1 MIKLTDTSDQYT
13 TRVALNNHDD
23 NSELLF
29 NSNYSHISTPKKKQK
44 KTKEQQEWVKRQN
57 TAFFRVNLEQ

>member
-13 TRVALNNHDD
+13 TRVALNNHEG

-29 NSNYSHISTPKKKQK
+29 NSNYSHISTPKKKRK
-44 KTKEQQEWVKRQN
+44 RKEQQEWVKRQN

>member
-1 MIKLTDTSDQYT
+1 MIKLTDTSDQCT
-13 TRVALNNHDD
+13 TRGALNNHDD

-29 NSNYSHISTPKKKQK
+29 NSNYSHISTPEKKKK
-44 KTKEQQEWVKRQN
+44 WKEQQEYVKRQN

>member
-23 NSELLF
+23 NSALLF
-29 NSNYSHISTPKKKQK
+29 NSNYSHISTPKKKER
-44 KTKEQQEWVKRQN
+44 KEQREWVKRQN